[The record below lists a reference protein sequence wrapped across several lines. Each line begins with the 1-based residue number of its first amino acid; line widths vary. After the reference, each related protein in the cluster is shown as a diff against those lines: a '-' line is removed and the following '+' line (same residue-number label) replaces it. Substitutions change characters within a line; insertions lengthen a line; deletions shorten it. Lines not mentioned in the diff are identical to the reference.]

1 MPNHVLLNNV
11 QHKDLKVITRH
22 GAGLGDEVMFVATF
36 PAEFRT
42 LQAHYPIVFRKGED
56 GRTFEPVVLFG
67 FQAGENL
74 FLKAD
79 GWDAPEIPL
88 MIERQPFLIGRNG
101 EEMLVHVDLD
111 SPRVRNAAHGAS
123 EGEAAFLPHGG
134 ITEYLERVN
143 SILYTIHEGFE
154 SNAGFVEALLKYE
167 LLESFVFDIELDDG
181 SQNRLAGFYTI
192 HEERLHA
199 LGTEAIGAL
208 HRAGYL
214 QAIHMVLASLSQ
226 FRALI
231 DRKNR
236 QHGNHAAG
244 R

>member
-11 QHKDLKVITRH
+11 QHKDLKVITRP
-22 GAGLGDEVMFVATF
+22 GAEFGDDVMYTATF

-42 LQAHYPIVFRKGED
+42 LQAHYPIVFRKADD
-56 GRTFEPVVLFG
+56 GRSFEPIALFG

-74 FLKAD
+74 FLTTD

-88 MIERQPFLIGRNG
+88 MIQRQPFLIGRNG
-101 EEMLVHVDLD
+101 DELLVHVDLD
-111 SPRVRNAAHGAS
+111 NPRVS
-123 EGEAAFLPHGG
+123 KTEGESAFLPHGG
-134 ITEYLERVN
+134 VSEFLERVN
-143 SILYTIHEGFE
+143 SMLFTIHQGLQH
-154 SNAGFVEALLKYE
+154 NVGFVEALLKHE

-192 HEERLHA
+192 HEERLAA
-199 LGTEAIGAL
+199 LPADAIAAL
-208 HRAGYL
+208 HAAGYL
-214 QAIHMVLASLSQ
+214 QPIYMALASLSQ

-236 QHGNHAAG
+236 KHAAG